1 MGNVVKNGIGA
12 RTSWDKRALALL
24 VLAGVAVLVCLGVWV
39 LGRPAGRVKPG
50 GEALAAGDRLAAKPE
65 VSPGLAAAPDEG
77 DVEVGARGGKPAF
90 ALPADRAGLLRV
102 LRDRSAETEVR
113 CAAAD
118 KLRQLRAKE
127 SAGLL
132 LEILQD
138 KSEPL
143 SLRYKAARAV
153 GVVGDE
159 SAEAVLASLAA
170 EQGADR
176 HLRVVSV
183 LALGNFGDSN
193 ALNALAQAEQDPDS
207 LIRFK
212 AVQALETKDTVAGR
226 EIVEK
231 ALGDSDIYV
240 QARAIQTLGKI
251 GGQPAVRTIDGVLQ
265 TTESDFIRIA
275 CLTALGN
282 SSRPEAVAI
291 LSQYENNT
299 NQLLSANARAALQR
313 VKQGQEEHP

>member
-1 MGNVVKNGIGA
+1 MGNVLRKGNVSRASLRKGA
-12 RTSWDKRALALL
+12 LTLL
-24 VLAGVAVLVCLGVWV
+24 VLAGIALLVCLGVWV
-39 LGRPAGRVKPG
+39 LGRPAGRVTPG
-50 GEALAAGDRLAAKPE
+50 GEAVAAGHGLGAKPE
-65 VSPGLAAAPDEG
+65 VSAGQAAAPDES
-77 DVEVGARGGKPAF
+77 DVEGDTKGGRPAF
-90 ALPADRAGLLRV
+90 ALPADQAGLLRV
-102 LRDRSAETEVR
+102 LGDRSAKTEVR

-118 KLRQLRAKE
+118 KLRQLGAKE

-159 SAEAVLASLAA
+159 SAETVLASLAA

-183 LALGNFGDSN
+183 LALGDFGDSN

-212 AVQALETKDTVAGR
+212 AVQALEKKDNVAGR

-231 ALGDSDIYV
+231 ALGDTDIYV

-275 CLTALGN
+275 CLTALGD
-282 SSRPEAVAI
+282 SSGPEAVAI
-291 LSQYENNT
+291 LSRYENNT
-299 NQLLSANARAALQR
+299 NELLSANARAALLR
-313 VKQGQEEHP
+313 LKQ

>member
-1 MGNVVKNGIGA
+1 M
-12 RTSWDKRALALL
+12 
-24 VLAGVAVLVCLGVWV
+24 
-39 LGRPAGRVKPG
+39 
-50 GEALAAGDRLAAKPE
+50 
-65 VSPGLAAAPDEG
+65 
-77 DVEVGARGGKPAF
+77 
-90 ALPADRAGLLRV
+90 
-102 LRDRSAETEVR
+102 
-113 CAAAD
+113 
-118 KLRQLRAKE
+118 
-127 SAGLL
+127 
-132 LEILQD
+132 
-138 KSEPL
+138 
-143 SLRYKAARAV
+143 

-159 SAEAVLASLAA
+159 SAEKVLASLAG

-183 LALGNFGDSN
+183 LALGNFGDKN

-212 AVQALETKDTVAGR
+212 AVQSLEKKDNAAGR

-231 ALGDSDIYV
+231 ALGDSDVYV

-251 GGQPAVRTIDGVLQ
+251 GGQPVVRTIDGVLQ

-282 SSRPEAVAI
+282 NSGPEAVAI
-291 LSQYENNT
+291 LSRYENNT

-313 VKQGQEEHP
+313 LKQ